1 METIEELAKE
11 IEAIKARNKRVEAE
25 KAWETSWFRVFTI
38 SVLTYVV
45 SAAVLCLLGNTD
57 FLFNA
62 LIPTIGFFLSNQSL
76 PFIKKWWLERHGS

>member
-38 SVLTYVV
+38 SALTYVV
-45 SAAVLCLLGNTD
+45 SAAVLYLLGYTD
-57 FLFNA
+57 FLLNA

-76 PFIKKWWLERHGS
+76 PLIKKWWLSNRK